1 MGFLSENWYAIG
13 GVSSNKNNVAK
24 FIGGSAGSLNSATPS
39 DKKKYGW
46 EFPLIK
52 LKIDLELYFKTKL
65 IQSELIYRYK

>member
-39 DKKKYGW
+39 DKKKIW
-46 EFPLIK
+46 LRI
-52 LKIDLELYFKTKL
+52 
-65 IQSELIYRYK
+65 SSYKAKN